1 MSMATAIAAGE
12 RSRTQA
18 FPMATQGDNP
28 YAWRPQAIPMAGG
41 SQPPRGT
48 HRVRSPSAAEIKQSA
63 EAAALAERAADVRDR
78 EQTLKE
84 EIFRETKQQNYWN
97 RVEKGRLE
105 SQREYDEG
113 MQAIQTRYQGEMKG
127 IREGESHNREMYEK
141 RRKDDFAMARH
152 GLATNNAQPIVE
164 FFRNYGDSKANIQDI
179 QFAPVDPATG
189 MPIEEGLM
197 VQFEGQ
203 EKPAYFENKEQ
214 FMSGLMGWADPDV
227 EGKLNEM
234 SLKEREQTRKEK
246 ETEQKGEY
254 WRGIIGAKGQM
265 SQKQTGDLIVKWTK
279 EFPDLRD
286 LGDLPEGVSTLDD
299 YIDHKMAETTGRP
312 GAERGPQGAPQGAQA
327 VKPREGG
334 QYTIYPQLDES
345 DQPTGAYAR
354 VYTDGRQEL
363 YTADHKLQKV
373 HDPGAR
379 HGPGV
384 MSEPTEAG
392 GERVRGPAQ
401 RPANGRKAVPTPPQE
416 TAPEKK
422 TEAVPSRRT
431 YKWSS
436 ADGTPH
442 ITSTPPP
449 PGSKPWKAKGDKDKK
464 KKSSSQRRRERRKKA
479 SNRSD

>member
-1 MSMATAIAAGE
+1 MALHGE
-12 RSRTQA
+12 
-18 FPMATQGDNP
+18 NP
-28 YAWRPQAIPMAGG
+28 YAWRPQAIPMGGG
-41 SQPPRGT
+41 SPAPRGT
-48 HRVRSPSAAEIKQSA
+48 HRVRGPSAAEIKQAA
-63 EAAALAERAADVRDR
+63 EQAALAEKALDIKERD
-78 EQTLKE
+78 QTLRE

-113 MQAIQTRYQGEMKG
+113 MQAIQTRYQGEMKS
-127 IREGESHNREMYEK
+127 IRAGESHNREMYEK
-141 RRKDDFAMARH
+141 RRKDDFALARH
-152 GLATNNAQPIVE
+152 GLATNNPQPIVE

-179 QFAPVDPATG
+179 QFAPVDPQTG
-189 MPIEEGLM
+189 QPIEKGLM
-197 VQFEGQ
+197 VKFEGQ
-203 EKPAYFENKEQ
+203 EKPAYFEDKDE
-214 FMSGLMGWADPDV
+214 FMMGLMGWADPDV
-227 EGKLNEM
+227 ETRLNEM
-234 SLKEREQTRKEK
+234 SLKEREQTRKEL
-246 ETEQKGEY
+246 ETKQKGEY
-254 WRGIIGAKGQM
+254 QRGIVGAKGQM
-265 SQKQTGDLIVKWTK
+265 SQKQKGDLIAKWTK
-279 EFPDLRD
+279 EFAEVRD

-299 YIDHKMAETTGRP
+299 YIDHKMAQTTG
-312 GAERGPQGAPQGAQA
+312 GAAPKTGPQGAPRGAQA

-345 DQPTGAYAR
+345 DQPTGSYAR

-373 HDPGAR
+373 HDPGAQ

-401 RPANGRKAVPTPPQE
+401 RPANGRKAVPTPPQK

-422 TEAVPSRRT
+422 AKAEAVPSRRT
-431 YKWSS
+431 YKWTS

-449 PGSKPWKAKGDKDKK
+449 PGSKPWKAKAKGDKDKK

-479 SNRSD
+479 SSRSD